1 MFRLVLLPVLVDE
14 PGCLPHS
21 TFVMNPPMV
30 FPSFTLLG
38 LLTILCLSH
47 LVLQPELARAE
58 TYDWTYGGI
67 TGPEHWGEL
76 SPEFKVCSSGEEQSP
91 IDLSQPVKANPGA
104 IVIDYQNVPLRIMNN
119 GHTIQVNVDPGSTIT
134 LDDQTFSLKQF
145 HFHHPSEHTVDG
157 VALPMELHLVHA
169 NDQGQLAVLG
179 IFLVEGETNEALKAV
194 WEAMPGQPGEAITV
208 ADVTINLDALVPEES
223 ATFRYFGSLTTPPCA
238 ETVHWVVL
246 QSPLE
251 VSTAQVAAFQS
262 LFPLNARPVQAQ
274 NRRFL
279 LEAR

>member
-119 GHTIQVNVDPGSTIT
+119 GHTIQVNVDPGSTII
-134 LDDQTFSLKQF
+134 LNNQTFTLKQF

-157 VALPMELHLVHA
+157 NQLPMELHLVHA
-169 NDQGQLAVLG
+169 NDRGELAILG
-179 IFLVEGETNEALKAV
+179 IFMVQGDPNPTLKPV
-194 WEAMPGQPGEAITV
+194 WDAMPTQPSEEITV
-208 ADVTINLDALVPEES
+208 ASATINLAALVPEQH
-223 ATFRYFGSLTTPPCA
+223 AGFRYLGSLTTPPCA
-238 ETVHWVVL
+238 EAVQWVVL

-251 VSTAQVAAFQS
+251 VSTAQVAAFQA
-262 LFPLNARPVQAQ
+262 LFPLNARPVQAR
-274 NRRFL
+274 NHRFL
-279 LEAR
+279 LQAS

>member
-1 MFRLVLLPVLVDE
+1 MASPLCSLFGLGAIALLNLI
-14 PGCLPHS
+14 GLP
-21 TFVMNPPMV
+21 TA
-30 FPSFTLLG
+30 
-38 LLTILCLSH
+38 
-47 LVLQPELARAE
+47 LADGVVH
-58 TYDWTYGGI
+58 DWSYSGE
-67 TGPEHWGEL
+67 TGPEHWGDL
-76 SPEFKVCSSGEEQSP
+76 STEFSACNLGQEQSP
-91 IDLSQPVKANPGA
+91 IDLSQPVQANLGP
-104 IVIDYQNVPLRIMNN
+104 IVIDYQRVPLRIMNN